1 MAQRREGEED
11 PHLRRVEDQ
20 LYIAMKKWVVDQLA
34 MTRWQSDNPTSLS
47 NHCAGV
53 ITNKYICR
61 HFSYSANFT
70 HMLCTW
76 SIYSEWIFTVSL
88 QSQDI
93 CKEGL
98 RASLVE
104 LYLHFTFRKY
114 NIASWARWL
123 GEDIPKKSCCSLRFC
138 PNYLPQPPSHQFG
151 QIVPLFFTAK
161 NVDFSDFGDIQIE

>member
-76 SIYSEWIFTVSL
+76 STYSEWIFTVSL

-114 NIASWARWL
+114 NMVTLPWQELQSARILFRVQRFVQISSKITWSH
-123 GEDIPKKSCCSLRFC
+123 GHGWEKSERTDF
-138 PNYLPQPPSHQFG
+138 HD
-151 QIVPLFFTAK
+151 FTSQEQE
-161 NVDFSDFGDIQIE
+161 VRI